1 MSIEIRGLAELNA
14 KLRELANVSK
24 EAAKQ
29 ELADIALDL
38 AGKCSDAAP
47 VDKGDLRGD
56 LANPRKEGDLEW
68 KVGSDLPYTSRQHE
82 HTEYNHPR
90 GGGAKFI
97 ERPFNEN
104 KDRYIEEIG
113 NAIIRELR

>member
-1 MSIEIRGLAELNA
+1 MMEIEGLAELNA
-14 KLRELANVSK
+14 KLRELAN
-24 EAAKQ
+24 AAPEVAGN

-38 AGKCSDAAP
+38 AGKCSNEAP
-47 VDKGDLRGD
+47 VDLGDLRGD
-56 LANPRKEGDLEW
+56 IANPRKKGDYEW
-68 KVGSDLPYTSRQHE
+68 EIGSDLPYTSRQHE

>member
-1 MSIEIRGLAELNA
+1 MMEIEGLAELNA
-14 KLRELANVSK
+14 KLRELANIAPEV
-24 EAAKQ
+24 AGN

-47 VDKGDLRGD
+47 VDLGDLRGD
-56 LANPRKEGDLEW
+56 IANPRKKGDIEW
-68 KVGSDLPYTSRQHE
+68 EIGSDLPYCARQHE
-82 HTEYNHPR
+82 HTEYNHPK

-113 NAIIRELR
+113 NVIMRELE